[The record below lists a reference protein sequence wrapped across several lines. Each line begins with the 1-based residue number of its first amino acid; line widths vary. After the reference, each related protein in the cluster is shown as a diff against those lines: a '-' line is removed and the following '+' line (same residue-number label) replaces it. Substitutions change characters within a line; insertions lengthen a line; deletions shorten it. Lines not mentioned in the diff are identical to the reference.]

1 MAVVKWFR
9 FGIVAFLKAL
19 VRVYQIFLSP
29 LLGQNCRY
37 DPSCS
42 AYTITALERFGPLQ
56 GSWIAVKR
64 ITRCHPFGRS
74 GYDPVPDKPKDT
86 K

>member
-1 MAVVKWFR
+1 MRLVLWLSLGVTAL
-9 FGIVAFLKAL
+9 LKGL
-19 VRVYQIFLSP
+19 VRLYQIFLSP

-37 DPSCS
+37 DPTCS
-42 AYTITALERFGPLQ
+42 SYAMTALERFGPLQ

-64 ITRCHPFGRS
+64 ISRCHPFGRS
-74 GYDPVPDKPKDT
+74 GYDPVPEKRKDT